1 MSLFSKE
8 AIESAK
14 KEANLQK
21 ARDKKRTILLVDDE
35 EYNLTAL
42 DNLLSRDYAILTA
55 GDGEEA
61 LDLIKSMDDPRKICL
76 IISDQRMPNMS
87 GVEFLYESV
96 GIIPN
101 AIRILLTAY
110 SDVGDIIDS
119 INKARIYQYIMKPFD
134 NHELQLTIQRAV
146 EAFELEKK
154 NRTLVK
160 HLEKAN
166 QDLQK
171 AIRNLHVAEITTG
184 VYWLQIPE
192 ADLYILCGCPA
203 DVVKHMMGRGFIAST
218 REGEVPYETGPNAI
232 LLSEVLVQ
240 NGQFSNLAEFP
251 VLQMFY
257 RQGMIIP
264 GHPNNKGNKPMLI
277 GSSEQVAAQMEYIFR
292 GSYGLTTMEELL
304 DTGITPELAR
314 EVMVIKQKFAF
325 GKIRRPEELLSIR
338 TVEKEKTEIKK
349 GVFAA
354 RVGFNKYAFEY
365 KGKSVEIDLNLKPHE
380 TYAPAYKLGFHQVKR
395 EYFAVLHSGEGD
407 GWDINRP
414 CMSSILI
421 FQGKIYLIDAGPD
434 ILHTLK
440 SLSIDTSEI
449 EGIFH
454 THAHDDHFAGLP
466 ILMQSDH
473 RIKYY
478 ATPLVR
484 KSVTR
489 KLSALMSIDEKSFA
503 KYFDVQDLDLD
514 AWNEIEG
521 LEVKPMFSPHPVETN
536 IFLFRALGESGYR
549 TYAHWADL
557 SAFDVIEGML
567 DKDEPDK
574 GISKAFYESVKENY
588 LTPANLKKV
597 DVGGGMIHGRVEDFK
612 EDQSDKIIL
621 AHTSEAFALK
631 EKEVGSGTS
640 FGTLDTLIST
650 DQDYLRR
657 QAAHY
662 VAAYFPEV
670 PFEQRR
676 VLLNA
681 PIFSFNPGSII
692 LKHDERPEIVY
703 LILLGSAEF
712 IQSEFQTQNT
722 LSTGCFLGDVAILKD
737 MPASG
742 TWRAV
747 SYVKALGLPAELYR
761 KFMKK
766 NALYDQ
772 MYNIAENIEFLQKTS
787 LFGERISYPVQNQ
800 FAHIM
805 HLQEYASGEVLP
817 TQEEPGLY
825 LLKSGELQI
834 QNAEGKPV
842 ETIKNGGFCGEDS
855 VIQAD
860 LSRRLVHVIRKSSVY
875 YIEND
880 PLLEIPAVQWKLLET
895 STKRR
900 NIVGSLA

>member
-35 EYNLTAL
+35 KYNLTAL
-42 DNLLSRDYAILTA
+42 ENLLSQDYAILTA
-55 GDGEEA
+55 GDGEQA
-61 LDLIKSMDDPRKICL
+61 LDLVTSMDDPQKICL

-96 GIIPN
+96 RLIPN

-119 INKARIYQYIMKPFD
+119 INKAKIYQYIMKPFD
-134 NHELQLTIQRAV
+134 NHELQMTIQRAV
-146 EAFELEKK
+146 EMFELEKK

-160 HLEKAN
+160 HLKKAN
-166 QDLQK
+166 QDLQE

-203 DVVKHMMGRGFIAST
+203 DVVKHMISKGFIAST
-218 REGEVPYETGPNAI
+218 REGEIGYETGPNAI
-232 LLSEVLVQ
+232 LLSEVLIQ

-264 GHPNNKGNKPMLI
+264 NHPNNKGKKPMLI
-277 GSSEQVAAQMEYIFR
+277 GSREQVAAQMEYIFR
-292 GSYGLTTMEELL
+292 GSYGLTSMEELL
-304 DTGITPELAR
+304 ETGISQELAN
-314 EVMVIKQKFAF
+314 EMMIMKQKFAF
-325 GKIRRPEELLSIR
+325 GKIRRPEELLSSRI
-338 TVEKEKTEIKK
+338 VEKEKTEIKK
-349 GVFAA
+349 GVFVA
-354 RVGFNKYAFEY
+354 RVGFNKYEFEY
-365 KGKSVEIDLNLKPHE
+365 KDKTVVIDLNLKPHE
-380 TYAPAYKLGFHQVKR
+380 TYTPAYELGFHQVKR

-407 GWDINRP
+407 GWDIGRP

-421 FQGKIYLIDAGPD
+421 FQGRIYLIDAGPD
-434 ILHTLK
+434 IRHTLRA
-440 SLSIDTSEI
+440 LSIDTNEI

-466 ILMQSDH
+466 SLMQSDH

-478 ATPLVR
+478 ASPLVR
-484 KSVTR
+484 KSVAN
-489 KLSALMSIDEKSFA
+489 KLSALMSIDESTFG

-514 AWNEIEG
+514 VWNEIEG

-536 IFLFRALGESGYR
+536 IFLFRALGESGYK

-557 SAFDVIEGML
+557 SAFDVIEAML
-567 DKDEPDK
+567 DKEEPEK

-597 DVGGGMIHGRVEDFK
+597 DVGGGMIHGKVGDFK
-612 EDQSDKIIL
+612 EDRSDKIIL
-621 AHTSEAFALK
+621 AHTSEEFALK

-657 QAAHY
+657 QAAQY
-662 VAAYFPEV
+662 VQEYFPEV
-670 PFEQRR
+670 PPEQQR

-681 PIFSFNPGSII
+681 PIFNFNPGSII
-692 LKHDERPEIVY
+692 LKHGEIPEIVF

-722 LSTGCFLGDVAILKD
+722 LSTGCFLGDVSILKD

-742 TWRAV
+742 TWRAI
-747 SYVKALGLPAELYR
+747 SYVRALGLPAELYR
-761 KFMKK
+761 NFMKK
-766 NALYDQ
+766 NELYDQ

-787 LFGERISYPVQNQ
+787 LFGERISYPVQNR

-805 HLQEYASGEVLP
+805 NLYQYASGEILS

-825 LLKSGELQI
+825 LLKSGELEI
-834 QNAEGKPV
+834 QNSQGKPI
-842 ETIKNGGFCGEDS
+842 ETIKIGGFCGEDS
-855 VIQAD
+855 IIPMDMTERRVHATQA
-860 LSRRLVHVIRKSSVY
+860 SSVFF
-875 YIEND
+875 IENN

-900 NIVGSLA
+900 NIIDSLE